1 MDNGRVTTSNVE
13 KVYHREGETT
23 KAIDNLSFTVDDG
36 EFFSVVGPSGC
47 GKSTLLYLIAGF
59 LDVSDGVIKVG
70 DHSIDG
76 PGTDR
81 GVVFQ
86 DYALFPWKT
95 VLENVTYGLAESG
108 VSKDERRETAQRFID
123 MMDLTGFEDN
133 YPKELSG
140 GMKQRVALART
151 LAYDPKILLMDEPF
165 GALDQPLRE
174 SLQDHLLDI
183 WETLGKTVIFITH
196 DVEEAV
202 YLSERVMVMTR
213 HPGTKKDMIDI
224 DLDRSQNREEIVTSD
239 AYTEIRNDVWRSLHE
254 ETKPTLQANR

>member
-1 MDNGRVTTSNVE
+1 MINGRVTVSDLN
-13 KVYHREGETT
+13 KVYRSGEEET
-23 KAIDNLSFTVDDG
+23 KAIDDLSFEVEGG
-36 EFFSVVGPSGC
+36 EFLTVVGPSGC

-59 LDVSDGVIKVG
+59 LDPTSGTIAVDGDPI
-70 DHSIDG
+70 SG

-86 DYALFPWKT
+86 DYALFPWRT
-95 VLENVTYGLAESG
+95 VEDNVMYGLEENGADE
-108 VSKDERRETAQRFID
+108 DERRETAQRFID
-123 MMDLTGFEDN
+123 MMGLSGHEEK

-183 WETLGKTVIFITH
+183 WRDIGKTVVFITH

-202 YLSERVMVMTR
+202 YLSERVMVMTNQ
-213 HPGTKKDMIDI
+213 PGTRKSVYDI
-224 DLDRSQNREEIVTSD
+224 DLDRTRSREEVITSD
-239 AYTEIRNDVWRSLHE
+239 AFAETKNEVWKSLHE
-254 ETKPTLQANR
+254 ETQQDTRL

>member
-1 MDNGRVTTSNVE
+1 MDDGRVTATDVE
-13 KVYHREGETT
+13 KVYRSEDETT
-23 KAIDNLSFTVDDG
+23 KAIDDLSFTVEDG

-59 LDVSDGVIKVG
+59 LDVTGGRIEVG
-70 DHSIDG
+70 DDPIEG

-95 VLENVTYGLAESG
+95 VLENVTYGLSESG
-108 VSKDERRETAQRFID
+108 VPKDERRETALEFID
-123 MMDLTGFEDN
+123 MMDLSGFEDS

-174 SLQDHLLDI
+174 ALQDHLLDI
-183 WETLGKTVIFITH
+183 WEDIGKTVIFITH

-213 HPGTKKDMIDI
+213 HPGTKKTVIDV
-224 DLDRSQNREEIVTSD
+224 DLDRSREREEIVTSD
-239 AYTEIRNDVWRSLHE
+239 DYTEMRNEVWRSLRE
-254 ETKPTLQANR
+254 ETNPGVQSD